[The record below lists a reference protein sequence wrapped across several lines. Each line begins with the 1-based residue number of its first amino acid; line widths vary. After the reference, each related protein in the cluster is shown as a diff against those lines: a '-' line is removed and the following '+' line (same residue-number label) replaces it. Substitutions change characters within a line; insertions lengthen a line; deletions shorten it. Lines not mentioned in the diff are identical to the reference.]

1 MLIVNPW
8 MKSGRDNWAIDHLFD
23 LATGRFAPSPT
34 GPMHMGHLITAL
46 SSYCSVKQ
54 KKGKWLLRIDDIDSD
69 RRSAE
74 SANLIIK
81 TLRIHGMIPDT
92 EVTYQSAQ
100 DTKYRYRI
108 KQLES
113 QTFSCSCS
121 RRETSAQGT
130 YHGKCYQ
137 NRRHQERHSIRLR
150 SHKTIIFFKST
161 SNTKLE
167 NGFTES
173 VDDFILKRKNGDL
186 SYHLASAIDDGE
198 QMTEVVRGDDL
209 ITSTGYQ
216 LLLMKKLGLSTPNYR
231 HIPCLRF
238 ETGEKLSSQNM
249 APALA
254 NQRPVMN
261 LRNALWYLGAIPPT
275 NIHSVSAIIKWSIRN
290 LNLTQLP
297 EILVPFQNYD
307 VSDRYRRTETIKP
320 SV

>member
-1 MLIVNPW
+1 
-8 MKSGRDNWAIDHLFD
+8 MKSGRDNWATDHLSD
-23 LATGRFAPSPT
+23 VATGRFAPSPT

-54 KKGKWLLRIDDIDSD
+54 KMGKWLIRIDDIDSD
-69 RRSAE
+69 RSSTE
-74 SANLIIK
+74 SANLIIE
-81 TLRIHGMIPDT
+81 TLRIHGMIPDK
-92 EVTYQSAQ
+92 EVSYQSVQ

-108 KQLES
+108 KQFGS

-121 RRETSAQGT
+121 RRETSANGT
-130 YHGKCYQ
+130 YMGTCYL
-137 NRRHQERHSIRLR
+137 RRSYQAGHSIRLR

-161 SNTKLE
+161 SNTRVE

-173 VDDFILKRKNGDL
+173 VDDFILQRKNGDI

-209 ITSTGYQ
+209 LTSTGYQ
-216 LLLMKKLGLSTPNYR
+216 ILLMKKLGLSTPNYR

-254 NQRPVMN
+254 NDRPETN

-275 NIHSVSAIIKWSIRN
+275 NIQSVSEIIKWSVGN
-290 LNLTQLP
+290 LNLSQLP

-307 VSDRYRRTETIKP
+307 VTDGYPRTQTIKP

>member
-1 MLIVNPW
+1 
-8 MKSGRDNWAIDHLFD
+8 MKSGRDNWATDHVSNV
-23 LATGRFAPSPT
+23 ATGRFAPSPT

-54 KKGKWLLRIDDIDSD
+54 KMGRWLIRMDDVDSN
-69 RRSAE
+69 RSSTE
-74 SANLIIK
+74 SANLIIE
-81 TLRIHGMIPDT
+81 TLRIHGMIPDKN
-92 EVTYQSAQ
+92 VTYQSVQ

-209 ITSTGYQ
+209 ITSTAYQ

-238 ETGEKLSSQNM
+238 ETGEKLSSQKM

-254 NQRPVMN
+254 NDRPAKN
-261 LRNALWYLGAIPPT
+261 IRNALWYLGANPPI
-275 NIHSVSAIIKWSIRN
+275 NIRSVSGIIKWSIGN
-290 LNLTQLP
+290 LNLSQLP

-307 VSDRYRRTETIKP
+307 VTDGYPRTQTIKP

>member
-1 MLIVNPW
+1 
-8 MKSGRDNWAIDHLFD
+8 MKLGRDNWAADHVSD

-54 KKGKWLLRIDDIDSD
+54 KMGKWLIRIDDVDSD
-69 RRSAE
+69 RGSTE
-74 SANLIIK
+74 SGNLIIE
-81 TLRIHGMIPDT
+81 TLRTHGMIPDN
-92 EVTYQSAQ
+92 EVTYQSIQGA
-100 DTKYRYRI
+100 KYRYRI

-113 QTFSCSCS
+113 QTFYCSCP
-121 RRETSAQGT
+121 RRETSAHQT
-130 YHGKCYQ
+130 YMGKCYQ
-137 NRRHQERHSIRLR
+137 KKGYQAGHSIRLR
-150 SHKTIIFFKST
+150 SHKTIMVSVSS
-161 SNTKLE
+161 SNTE
-167 NGFTES
+167 VEDGITES
-173 VDDFILKRKNGDL
+173 VDDFILQRKNGDI

-209 ITSTGYQ
+209 LTTTGYQ
-216 LLLMKKLGLSTPNYR
+216 ILLMKKLGLSIPNYT

-238 ETGEKLSSQNM
+238 KTGEKLSSQNM

-254 NQRPVMN
+254 NDRPAAN

-275 NIHSVSAIIKWSIRN
+275 NIQSVSGIIKWGIGN
-290 LNLTQLP
+290 LFLSKLP

-307 VSDRYRRTETIKP
+307 VTDVHPRTQTIKH